1 MGRLAAFLCNIL
13 SMLALRLFSGVQQK
27 AVKGCQL
34 HISLPK
40 HLGQRITEQQWE
52 IRTLTACS
60 HISPIQPILLLR
72 RRIRKVISF
81 VQFPIQRKSLLGVHR
96 LPCSQIG
103 GRLLQDHLP
112 QQLHL
117 HCACVIKAAT
127 VGEPLLSGFKV
138 KSRVFSPIPW
148 STEGTPEASAEQ
160 AFILGKS
167 GIPID
172 PRHAPGR
179 AADLGINLCQI
190 GLYLLDQSLAGLGNG
205 LLILGFVFLVPC
217 PAVVHAVFI

>member
-1 MGRLAAFLCNIL
+1 MGRLAAFLCNFL

-27 AVKGCQL
+27 AVKGRQL

-40 HLGQRITEQQWE
+40 HLGQRITEQQGE
-52 IRTLTACS
+52 IRTLTACP
-60 HISPIQPILLLR
+60 HIPSIQPILLLR

-112 QQLHL
+112 QQLH
-117 HCACVIKAAT
+117 CACVIKAAA
-127 VGEPLLSGFKV
+127 VGEPLLSSFKV
-138 KSRVFSPIPW
+138 KSRVFSPVPW
-148 STEGTPEASAEQ
+148 STEGTPEAGAEQ

-190 GLYLLDQSLAGLGNG
+190 GLYLLDQSFAGLGNG

-217 PAVVHAVFI
+217 PAVVHAVFK